1 VTDIPYKY
9 REDKLIQEIKDYV
22 DATYHM
28 HYVGEDNIQ
37 SMDLILATGHAT
49 GFNIGSIFKYAGRF
63 GKKEGYNRKDLLKII
78 HYAMFEL
85 YNQDKKNAVSTE
97 ATND

>member
-1 VTDIPYKY
+1 MADIPYKY
-9 REDKLIQEIKDYV
+9 KEDKIIQEIKHYV

-97 ATND
+97 ATTD